1 LSVAPASPR
10 GAGARLQARAV
21 LSAERGRFQAPGLL
35 REQHLEP
42 RTPNTI
48 TDRRRLQAELRL
60 TARRGPSIGDEAI
73 LAGVRRCGGPPSTTA
88 ARCAARSASPGRPP
102 GRPAPVAERRGGSH
116 RQRLARRDGRRRGLR
131 RRQPP
136 GAERGVAVGPAA
148 QLGW

>member
-21 LSAERGRFQAPGLL
+21 RSAERGRFQAPGPL

-73 LAGVRRCGGPPSTTA
+73 LAGVRRCGAAAFDDRGEVRGAIGIAGPTP
-88 ARCAARSASPGRPP
+88 RPP
-102 GRPAPVAERRGGSH
+102 CSRGRAAWRF
-116 RQRLARRDGRRRGLR
+116 A
-131 RRQPP
+131 
-136 GAERGVAVGPAA
+136 PAA
-148 QLGW
+148 AGAA